1 MSNTVPVSSSLT
13 NGSTSQ
19 QPVSVPNLTGGDKYS
34 ALSDL
39 FSSSPVST
47 GAPVPAV
54 TNVNWGGGSSSE
66 VSWGGSGISTL
77 ADGSNVHWNSSSN
90 QGAGWKSSSETTP
103 ANQGFDWMSS
113 ANTITSTN
121 AFSETGKH

>member
-1 MSNTVPVSSSLT
+1 MSNTLAVSSSLT

-19 QPVSVPNLTGGDKYS
+19 QPVSVPNLSGGDKYS

-66 VSWGGSGISTL
+66 VSWGGSGISTS
-77 ADGSNVHWNSSSN
+77 ADGGNVHWNSSSN
-90 QGAGWKSSSETTP
+90 QGVGWKSSSETTP
-103 ANQGFDWMSS
+103 ANQGFDWMSPT
-113 ANTITSTN
+113 NTITSTN

>member
-1 MSNTVPVSSSLT
+1 
-13 NGSTSQ
+13 
-19 QPVSVPNLTGGDKYS
+19 VSVPNLTGGNKYS

-54 TNVNWGGGSSSE
+54 TNVNWRGGSSSE
-66 VSWGGSGISTL
+66 VSWGGSGISTS

-90 QGAGWKSSSETTP
+90 QGAPVRLGT
-103 ANQGFDWMSS
+103 D
-113 ANTITSTN
+113 
-121 AFSETGKH
+121 TGC